1 MTKLRAAIVGGG
13 LGGLTAANALHQRG
27 IDTVLFEQAVAFRE
41 IGAGVLLS
49 PNSLRHLE
57 RLGFGGPLAGCAAQI
72 TGGQHYYRMDGTPV
86 PAPQIGSHSSRT
98 PCGVHRADLL
108 EMMAASLPEGGA
120 RLGHRCIGYE
130 PRGSRVHL
138 AFDNGVTAEA
148 DIVIAADGIHSRLQR
163 YVVPPKK
170 PVHSGVKAYR
180 GLVPRQA
187 VPGWP
192 GDRFQLWMGD
202 HKHFVAF
209 PVRGGDLINYVAFV
223 PSKTDTEES
232 WSAPGDSDELRG
244 AFEGW
249 DPRVVQLLQRV
260 DSCFWWGLYDREPL
274 ERWVEKR
281 LTLLGDAAHPML
293 PHLGQGANQAVED
306 AVALAV
312 FLEGSCAQNAPDALL
327 RYESLRR
334 ERTTIVQRMARENGR
349 MFDTVDRNLVQR
361 DQALTNSGD
370 FRRWLYDYDVA
381 EAAISYLR
389 HVDVGS
395 A

>member
-1 MTKLRAAIVGGG
+1 M
-13 LGGLTAANALHQRG
+13 
-27 IDTVLFEQAVAFRE
+27 
-41 IGAGVLLS
+41 
-49 PNSLRHLE
+49 
-57 RLGFGGPLAGCAAQI
+57 
-72 TGGQHYYRMDGTPV
+72 

-281 LTLLGDAAHPML
+281 LTLLGDAAHPPWPFFSRGPALKTRPMPCFATRACAVNGL
-293 PHLGQGANQAVED
+293 RSFSAWLVRMAECSTRSTETWCSEIKHSLTPVIFADGSTTMMWQRQPFPIFGMSMSEARDLIAGTGQSAE
-306 AVALAV
+306 AVAACCGSQELVSQQRQDIAV
-312 FLEGSCAQNAPDALL
+312 LGGFRSLSSNDFFGALL
-327 RYESLRR
+327 
-334 ERTTIVQRMARENGR
+334 
-349 MFDTVDRNLVQR
+349 
-361 DQALTNSGD
+361 
-370 FRRWLYDYDVA
+370 
-381 EAAISYLR
+381 AIDSN
-389 HVDVGS
+389 V
-395 A
+395 